1 MRLVA
6 LLTALLVSAS
16 SAAFKLSAG
25 VAPAIVGGDVD
36 PALAPW
42 TGRAVAEM
50 LSWEISMVQTIRVV
64 DPATLEKQLPNW
76 GARTELGADELDRAR
91 DAGRAT
97 DVEAVLVPRV
107 VHNGFEATLQL
118 AVVVRKDMKER
129 VIRLETQGPDDAVL
143 GQLRGQVVNTLDS
156 LGFPVP
162 ASMRQMVKT
171 RFTTKWAA
179 LLAYGRGLRSLS
191 EGNKE
196 EALRHL
202 RETLTIEPNLSAALV
217 RTRTL
222 EKELPGR

>member
-6 LLTALLVSAS
+6 LLTALLVTAS

-50 LSWEISMVQTIRVV
+50 LSWEISMVQTIRVI
-64 DPATLEKQLPNW
+64 DPATLEKQLPGW
-76 GARTELGADELDRAR
+76 GARTELGADEIDRAR
-91 DAGRAT
+91 DAGRAV
-97 DVEAVLVPRV
+97 DVEAVLVPRL
-107 VHNGFEATLQL
+107 VHNGFEATLEL

-129 VIRLETQGPDDAVL
+129 LIRLETQGPDDAVL
-143 GQLRGQVVNTLDS
+143 GRLRGQVVNTLDS

-162 ASMRQMVKT
+162 ASLRQMVRN
-171 RFTTKWAA
+171 RFTTNCAA

>member
-6 LLTALLVSAS
+6 LLTALLVSVS

-25 VAPAIVGGDVD
+25 VTPAIVAGDVD
-36 PALAPW
+36 PSLAPW
-42 TGRAVAEM
+42 AGRAVAEM
-50 LSWEISMVQTIRVV
+50 LSWEISMVQTIRVI
-64 DPATLEKQLPNW
+64 DPATVEKQLPGW
-76 GARTELGADELDRAR
+76 DMRTELGADELDRAR
-91 DAGRAT
+91 DAGRAV
-97 DVEAVLVPRV
+97 DAEAVLVPWV
-107 VHNGFEATLQL
+107 SHSGFEATLQL

-129 VIRLETQGPDDAVL
+129 VIRLETRGPDDAVL
-143 GQLRGQVVNTLDS
+143 GQLRVQVVNTLDS

-162 ASMRQMVKT
+162 AALRQMVKN
-171 RFTTKWAA
+171 RFTTKWSA

-196 EALRHL
+196 EALRYL
-202 RETLTIEPNLSAALV
+202 RETLAIEPNLSAALV

>member
-36 PALAPW
+36 PTLAPW

-50 LSWEISMVQTIRVV
+50 LSWEISMVQTIRVI
-64 DPATLEKQLPNW
+64 DPATLEKQLPAW
-76 GARTELGADELDRAR
+76 GNRTELGADEIDRAR
-91 DAGRAT
+91 DAGRAV
-97 DVEAVLVPRV
+97 DAEAVLVPRL

-129 VIRLETQGPDDAVL
+129 LIRLETQGPDDAVL